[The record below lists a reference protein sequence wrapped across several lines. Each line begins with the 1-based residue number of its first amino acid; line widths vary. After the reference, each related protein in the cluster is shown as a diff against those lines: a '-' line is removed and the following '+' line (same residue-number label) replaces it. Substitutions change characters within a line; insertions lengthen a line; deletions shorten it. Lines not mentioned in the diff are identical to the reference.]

1 MIKSLLLIFSPARA
15 WDSVVEDKRN
25 VWFILFL
32 FLIPLLALTAA
43 GECYGLLHWG
53 KSRGAY
59 VPKRI
64 YTLEELKMYAALQ
77 VGISVLIV
85 FVGAWFIRY
94 LSETFRGETD
104 YTHAFRVVAYAL
116 GPLFLCRLLDGA
128 PHVQWW
134 LAWSIGIVL
143 SVSTMYHGVPRVMDP
158 DPPQAF
164 GLYVTSAFLLTIVSG
179 LARYLTVW
187 WLEGKFA
194 RLNNALPKAAAVL
207 GS

>member
-15 WDSVVEDKRN
+15 WDSVVEDKRS

-32 FLIPLLALTAA
+32 FLVPLLVLTTG
-43 GECYGLLHWG
+43 GECYGLLHLG
-53 KSRGAY
+53 KSRGALL
-59 VPKRI
+59 PKRI
-64 YTLEELKMYAALQ
+64 YTLEELKVYAGLQ
-77 VGISVLIV
+77 FGLGLVMV

-94 LSETFRGETD
+94 LSETFRGEST
-104 YTHAFRVVAYAL
+104 YSHAFRVVAYAL
-116 GPLFLCRLLDGA
+116 GPLFLCRLLDGL
-128 PHVQWW
+128 PLVQWW
-134 LAWSIGIVL
+134 LAWAIGIVL

-179 LARYLTVW
+179 LSRYVTAW

-194 RLNNALPKAAAVL
+194 RANAFLRELPSLL
-207 GS
+207 GG